1 MENCKAPLKEIIE
14 NINKWKDTACPWIG
28 TFDTCYNMN
37 ELENIML
44 SERSRIKGQILQ
56 YST

>member
-37 ELENIML
+37 ELC
-44 SERSRIKGQILQ
+44 K
-56 YST
+56 